1 VIVKEEEKQ
10 SKNEDPLSE
19 ESPDGETT
27 TSKDE
32 VSQPDETMADEV
44 GEVSKDDE
52 RADEE
57 PLSLEERLEAVQA
70 QADEYLDGWQRA
82 RAEFVNYK
90 KRVDRERKDSR
101 ARIAAELLTR
111 YLDVLDDLD
120 RTLTE
125 MPDEIGDTS
134 WSQGLKMVY
143 QKMQLILES
152 EGVQTI
158 EGLGESFDP
167 NFHEAIAFE
176 ESEEYEEG
184 QVVAVVQKGYLLGE
198 RVLRPAM
205 VRVAK

>member
-19 ESPDGETT
+19 ESSDGESTILEDEASQVDDAQADIVGED
-27 TSKDE
+27 SKD
-32 VSQPDETMADEV
+32 
-44 GEVSKDDE
+44 GEE
-52 RADEE
+52 ADEE
-57 PLSLEERLEAVQA
+57 PLSIEERLEAVQA

-90 KRVDRERKDSR
+90 KRVDRDRKDSR

-125 MPDEIGDTS
+125 MPEEIGATS
-134 WSQGLKMVY
+134 WSQGLQMVY

-158 EGLGESFDP
+158 EALGESFDP

-176 ESEEYEEG
+176 ESEEHEEG